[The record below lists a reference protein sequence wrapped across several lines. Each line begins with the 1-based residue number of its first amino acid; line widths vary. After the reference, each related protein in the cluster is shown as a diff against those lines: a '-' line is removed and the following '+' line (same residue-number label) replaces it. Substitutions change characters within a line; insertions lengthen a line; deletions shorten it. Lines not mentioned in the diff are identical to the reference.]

1 MESFYRCDVPKFNL
15 LIILG
20 NIVLLEDN
28 YEILRDNVLILIDKA
43 MNKIA

>member
-1 MESFYRCDVPKFNL
+1 MESFYRCDVPKSNL

-20 NIVLLEDN
+20 NTVLLDDN